1 MIKRTAMGIIFSNMH
16 DNHLGSLTRER
27 TTGSV
32 PFGGRYRLVDFVLS
46 SMVNSGVSE
55 VGVIAKSNY
64 QTLMDHLGSGRE
76 WDLARKLG
84 GLTVL
89 PPYSSGDNQGIY
101 AGRLDALAGVSGYI
115 RNGRAEYVILADCD
129 LIANL
134 DFQKMIAFHEK
145 RGAEITLAYRREK
158 IRRKGNENIAVFD
171 VGDDGRVGRVWL
183 SPQLE
188 GEQNAYL
195 NVAVMKRELL
205 EKIVEEARS
214 RNKRSFTKDILIEQS
229 DTMRIYAYE
238 IENYV
243 MRINSLQDYFDA
255 SMALLKPQV
264 RQELFPAER
273 PVLTRIRDQV
283 PAKYGL
289 GAAVNHSLVADGCII
304 EGTVENSVIFRG
316 AKIGRG
322 AVIRDSIIMAGAV
335 IGDGARLEYVV
346 ADRDATIR
354 DTRTLVGYKTYPLFI
369 EKKSVI

>member
-16 DNHLGSLTRER
+16 DNHLGSLTRGR

-46 SMVNSGVSE
+46 SMVNSGIRE

-64 QTLMDHLGSGRE
+64 QTLMEHLGSGRE

-101 AGRLDALAGVSGYI
+101 AGRLDALAGVSSYI
-115 RNGRAEYVILADCD
+115 QNGRAEYVIWADCD

-134 DFQKMIAFHEK
+134 DFQKMIAFHEEK
-145 RGAEITLAYRREK
+145 GAEITLAYRREK
-158 IRRKGNENIAVFD
+158 IRREGNENISVFE
-171 VGDDGRVGRVWL
+171 VGSDGRVGQVWL
-183 SPQLE
+183 SPQAE
-188 GEQNAYL
+188 EEQNAYL

-205 EKIVEEARS
+205 EKIVEDARS
-214 RNKRSFTKDILIEQS
+214 RNKRSFTKDILVEKS
-229 DTMRIYAYE
+229 DSMRIYAYE
-238 IENYV
+238 IENCV

-255 SMALLKPQV
+255 SMALLQPQV
-264 RQELFPAER
+264 RQELFPSNR
-273 PVLTRIRDQV
+273 PILTRVRDQV

-289 GAAVNHSLVADGCII
+289 GAAVKNSLVADGCII
-304 EGTVENSVIFRG
+304 EGAVENSIIFRG

-322 AVIRDSIIMAGAV
+322 AVIRNSIVMAGSV

-346 ADRDATIR
+346 ADRETTIR

>member
-16 DNHLGSLTRER
+16 DNHLGGLTHGR

-46 SMVNSGVSE
+46 SLVNSGVQE
-55 VGVIAKSNY
+55 VGVIAKSHY
-64 QTLMDHLGSGRE
+64 QSLMDHLGSGRE

-84 GLTVL
+84 GLTFF

-101 AGRLDALAGVSGYI
+101 AGRLDALSGVAGYI
-115 RNGRAEYVILADCD
+115 RNCRSEYVILADCD

-134 DFQKMIAFHEK
+134 DFQKIIAFHEE
-145 RGAEITLAYRREK
+145 RDAEITLAYRREN
-158 IRRKGNENIAVFD
+158 IRRAGNENVAVFD
-171 VGDDGRVGRVWL
+171 VGQDGRVGRVWI
-183 SPQLE
+183 SPQTDDE
-188 GEQNAYL
+188 ENIYL

-205 EKIVEEARS
+205 EKIVSEARS
-214 RNKRSFTKDILIEQS
+214 RNQRSFTKDILIERS
-229 DTMRIYAYE
+229 DSMRIYGYE
-238 IENYV
+238 V
-243 MRINSLQDYFDA
+243 KSCAMRINSLQDYFDT
-255 SMALLKPQV
+255 SMALLREPV
-264 RQELFPAER
+264 RQALFPVDR
-273 PVLTRIRDQV
+273 PVLTRVRDQV

-289 GAAVNHSLVADGCII
+289 GASVENSLVADGCII
-304 EGTVENSVIFRG
+304 EGAVENSIIFRG

-322 AVIRDSIIMAGAV
+322 AVIRNSIIMSGAI

>member
-1 MIKRTAMGIIFSNMH
+1 MMKHTAMGIVFSNMH
-16 DNHLGSLTRER
+16 DSHLGSLTRER

-32 PFGGRYRLVDFVLS
+32 PFGGRYRLVDFILS
-46 SMVNSGVSE
+46 SMVNSGISDI
-55 VGVIAKSNY
+55 GVIAKTNY
-64 QTLMDHLGSGRE
+64 QSLIGHLGNGRE

-115 RNGRAEYVILADCD
+115 RSNRAEYVVLADCD

-134 DFQKMIAFHEK
+134 DFQKLIAFHEEK
-145 RGAEITLAYRREK
+145 DAEITLGYRREK
-158 IRRKGNENIAVFD
+158 IRREGNENLVVFD
-171 VGDDGRVGRVWL
+171 VDENQRVGRVWL
-183 SPQLE
+183 SPQTE
-188 GEQNAYL
+188 QEQNIYL

-205 EKIVEEARS
+205 EKIVEEAHS
-214 RNKRSFTKDILIEQS
+214 RNKRSFTKDILVEKS
-229 DTMRIYAYE
+229 DTLRIYGYE
-238 IENYV
+238 IQDYV
-243 MRINSLQDYFDA
+243 MRINHLQDYFDA
-255 SMALLKPQV
+255 SMALLNSQI
-264 RQELFPAER
+264 RQTLFPAER
-273 PVLTRIRDQV
+273 PVLTRVRDQV

-289 GAAVNHSLVADGCII
+289 GAVVKNSLVADGCII
-304 EGTVENSVIFRG
+304 EGTIENSIIFRG

-346 ADRDATIR
+346 ADREATIR